1 MKPGMVAGIALTI
14 AGAFGAPAQ
23 AAQDCQ
29 QVVQQ
34 MNALSATIGQGANS
48 YWEARKAFIASK
60 TERPK
65 KGVQAAN
72 KAGREAA
79 ALSQSGRVKASMPTL
94 LRNFAALSEEAK
106 SQKCLPPEKLRELR
120 EASFNNARRVNF
132 DEVPKTPTTEGV
144 PAENKPPR
152 MPQR

>member
-1 MKPGMVAGIALTI
+1 MKPGMLAGIALTFSSV
-14 AGAFGAPAQ
+14 FGTPVQ

-34 MNALSATIGQGANS
+34 MTTLSATIGQDAQS

-65 KGVQAAN
+65 KGVPAAN
-72 KAGREAA
+72 KAVREAA
-79 ALSQSGRVKASMPTL
+79 SLSQSARAKASMPTL
-94 LRNFAALSEEAK
+94 LRNFAALSERAK

-132 DEVPKTPTTEGV
+132 DEVPKTPTTEGL